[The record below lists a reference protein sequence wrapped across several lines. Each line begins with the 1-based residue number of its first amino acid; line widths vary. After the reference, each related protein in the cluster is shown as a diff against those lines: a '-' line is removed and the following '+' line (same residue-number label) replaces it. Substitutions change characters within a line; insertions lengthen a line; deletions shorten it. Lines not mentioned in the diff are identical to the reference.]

1 MTLEQIQKRVNDINE
16 CASDYEAAHELED
29 CLYEDFIRLVSQSK
43 SKKLAEMAKVVL
55 STKDSDF
62 PRYCA

>member
-16 CASDYEAAHELED
+16 CAGDYEAAHGMED
-29 CLYEDFIRLVSQSK
+29 QLYEDFIRLVSQSK